1 MTTGAEPR
9 HGWSVLLQREWL
21 PALAVL
27 LGGILL
33 HSMNVLMLATV
44 LPTIVGEL
52 GGAPL
57 MSLPSTA
64 FLASSIIAATCSGL
78 ATATFGA
85 RNTYAA
91 GAAVFTAGAMVIA
104 FASDME
110 WVIAGRFVQGLG
122 GGLIAGVAYVLVRS
136 TFPEATWARV
146 ISLLSAMW
154 SVAILVGPL
163 AGGAFARL
171 GHWRGSFVMVSVIA
185 AILALGAFRVLPN
198 ARAAS
203 ARRTAFP
210 GMRLAL
216 VCAAIASSSSAAV
229 VTSPVAKA
237 LLIALAVAFLA
248 MMLWLDRRA
257 AARLL
262 PSDAFAVTTPTG
274 LGLWLLLLVAV
285 AYSPL
290 QIFIPIF
297 LQSLH
302 GLDPLTAGYGVACA
316 SLGWTV
322 ASVLVAGALEEWRN
336 RFIALGPFVM
346 LVSLVAAGMVAGHGA
361 LLLCAAIL
369 GIGAGIGVCW
379 AFVSQR
385 VMSGARKGE
394 EAIAASSVP
403 TVQQMGFALGAALSG
418 LAANSAGFA
427 VDLPHEA
434 MAHVALVVPVC
445 LSVAAALGVLTALRL
460 NRLFGRTAGLQDR
473 SGS

>member
-1 MTTGAEPR
+1 MNAGAEDR
-9 HGWSVLLQREWL
+9 QGWGVLLRREWL

-110 WVIAGRFVQGLG
+110 WVIAGRFVQGFG

-136 TFPEATWARV
+136 TFPEAAWARV
-146 ISLLSAMW
+146 IALLSGMW

-163 AGGAFARL
+163 AGGVFAKY
-171 GHWRGSFVMVSVIA
+171 GHWRGSFIMVAAIA
-185 AILALGAFRVLPN
+185 AVLAFGAFRVLPST
-198 ARAAS
+198 RAS
-203 ARRTAFP
+203 TRRAAFP
-210 GMRLAL
+210 GLRLAL

-229 VTSPVAKA
+229 VASPVAKA
-237 LLIALAVAFLA
+237 LLIAAAVAILA
-248 MMLWLDRRA
+248 AMLRIDRRA
-257 AARLL
+257 PTPLL
-262 PSDAFAVTTPTG
+262 PSDAFAVTTPAG

-316 SLGWTV
+316 SLGWTG
-322 ASVLVAGALEEWRN
+322 ASLVVAGAVEDWRS
-336 RFIALGPFVM
+336 RCIVLGPLFM
-346 LVSLVAAGMVAGHGA
+346 LASLVAAGLLADTHA
-361 LLLCAAIL
+361 LLMCLAII
-369 GIGAGIGVCW
+369 GIGTGIGTCW
-379 AFVSQR
+379 AFVAQR
-385 VMSGARKGE
+385 IMSGARPGE
-394 EAIAASSVP
+394 EVVTAASVP

-427 VDLPHEA
+427 VGLPHEA
-434 MAHVALVVPVC
+434 MARVAFVVPVC
-445 LSVAAALGVLTALRL
+445 FAVSAALGVAVALRL
-460 NRLFGRTAGLQDR
+460 NARRV
-473 SGS
+473 S